1 MNLKRFLMAMITLT
15 LGLTLTACGSSDG
28 GDNGETI
35 GHGSSE
41 YSTRIHLFVAES
53 GSLTRVQSENEADS
67 RMLTLENVEQEV
79 LWYTDRPGRESGSTP
94 IKEYVNTVWQ
104 DAYGNVNPNATAQFK
119 LAGTADLEGVYVTL
133 SNPSYDEKLNTLTFH
148 AKLINDTLD
157 QSLPDSLAFTDV
169 TLNVLNNATDGQEVS
184 SYIQYASQAV
194 LQPTATADQYK
205 VLLSNAGPD
214 MFWVD
219 NAPGTYSDSR
229 PMSYFFPQWASV
241 FGDNPPNAALFGT
254 TAAGELKLYFLTLT
268 APEYD
273 MASGQVSYTG
283 TLLRQEHGAMETLDQ
298 AVLSIDSGQFTRFP
312 LPGKG
317 VAYQA
322 FGDGYNPSSANS
334 SWIYFGSD
342 VARKQTG
349 ALWGPR
355 SNLLKNCDLG
365 SDFGSACRN
374 DLQTMKNM
382 GINLIRLYDW
392 DPRNDHSQFLNHAHS
407 LGLKVVVPISNWLP
421 QNPDQWSTQVSGY
434 FNEFNYGFKGQNG
447 KMDWHPAIAGVIIS
461 NELDHGIQNQYANLP
476 MYENAIGL
484 VAEFLKKADE
494 LGFSMSVLVGV
505 PVTFVPKGSP
515 NGPKDQTTGVVTSM
529 PSWDQFER
537 LLSDSR
543 TAPYKDRLM
552 LCPNTYNSRDY
563 LFTNAENTGKGWVQL
578 TYERFN
584 RPILFTEIGLSR
596 AENYYTPQF
605 VKDQLQGVLSYQQ
618 ANPTHVLGAMHFQ
631 FSNKVWKQTPGD
643 TDTEGAFGSFR
654 HGAALQS
661 LLTVKED
668 YTYWPGKPS
677 GDNHGTLTI
686 NRLEP
691 TSTYN
696 AVVEAYK

>member
-1 MNLKRFLMAMITLT
+1 MTLKHSLMAMVSLFLCLILA
-15 LGLTLTACGSSDG
+15 ACGSS
-28 GDNGETI
+28 NGSDTTDI
-35 GHGSSE
+35 TADSSSQ
-41 YSTRIHLFVAES
+41 YSTRIHMLMAES
-53 GSLTRVQSENEADS
+53 GSLTRVPASNETGS
-67 RMLTLENVEQEV
+67 WTLTLNNIEPAA

-94 IKEYVNTVWQ
+94 VKEYASSTW
-104 DAYGNVNPNATAQFK
+104 DSAYGNINPNATLQFRPTG
-119 LAGTADLEGVYVTL
+119 AVDLEGVYITL
-133 SNPSYDEKLNTLTFH
+133 SNPLYDEKLNTLTFH
-148 AKLINDTLD
+148 AKLLNDTLD
-157 QSLPDSLAFTDV
+157 QPVPDSVAFTSV
-169 TLNVLNNATDGQEVS
+169 TLNVLNNAADDQEVS

-194 LQPTATADQYK
+194 LLPAATPNQYQ
-205 VLLSNAGPD
+205 VVLSNAGPD

-229 PMSYFFPQWASV
+229 PMSYFFPQWANV

-254 TAAGELKLYFLTLT
+254 TVTGELKLYFLTLT
-268 APEYD
+268 EPKYD
-273 MASGQVSYTG
+273 AASDQVSYTG
-283 TLLRQEHGAMETLDQ
+283 TLLRPEHGAMEALDQ
-298 AVLSIDSGQFTRFP
+298 VVLSIDSGQFSRFP

-322 FGDGYNPSSANS
+322 FGEGYNPSSANS

-342 VARKQTG
+342 IARKQTG
-349 ALWGPR
+349 ALWGPS
-355 SNLLKNCDLG
+355 SNLLTSCNLG
-365 SDFGSACRN
+365 TSFGSSCRN

-392 DPRNDHSQFLNHAHS
+392 DTRNDHSQFLNHAHS

-421 QNPDQWSTQVSGY
+421 QNPAKWTAQVPDY
-434 FNEFNYGFKGQNG
+434 FNELNYGFKGQGG
-447 KMDWHPAIAGVIIS
+447 KIDWHPAIAGVIIS
-461 NELDHGIQNQYANLP
+461 NELDHGAGSQYDNLA

-484 VAEFLKKADE
+484 VAAFLKKADE
-494 LGFSMSVLVGV
+494 LGFSKSVPVGV
-505 PVTFVPKGSP
+505 PVTFVPKGAP
-515 NGPKDQTTGVVTSM
+515 NGPKNQTTGAVTSM

-552 LCPNTYNSRDY
+552 LCPNTYNSQDY
-563 LFTNAENTGKGWVQL
+563 LFNNAENTGKGWVQL

-596 AENYYTPQF
+596 AESYYTPQF
-605 VKDQLQGVLSYQQ
+605 VRDQLQGVISYQQ
-618 ANPTHVLGAMHFQ
+618 ANPAHVLGALHFQ

-654 HGAALQS
+654 HAAVLQS
-661 LLTVKED
+661 ILTVKED
-668 YTYWPGKPS
+668 YTYWPGEPS

-686 NRLEP
+686 NALEP
-691 TSTYN
+691 TSTYD